1 MISRIIVLYESIKD
15 GFVKIIS
22 DIKGECT
29 FNIPDVSTF
38 TKEQKIAFD
47 QMIDFLADMIEE
59 YGDKIPKSD
68 TEIRSKKTAYS
79 IVRQG

>member
-1 MISRIIVLYESIKD
+1 MISRIMVLYESIRES
-15 GFVKIIS
+15 FVKTIS

-47 QMIDFLADMIEE
+47 QMIDFLAEMIEK
-59 YGDKIPKSD
+59 YGDRIPKD
-68 TEIRSKKTAYS
+68 DVEIRSKKTA
-79 IVRQG
+79 

>member
-1 MISRIIVLYESIKD
+1 MISRIIDLYESIKK
-15 GFVKIIS
+15 GFVRTIS

-47 QMIDFLADMIEE
+47 QMIDFLADMIEK
-59 YGDKIPKSD
+59 YGDKIPKSE
-68 TEIRSKKTAYS
+68 TEIRSKKTA
-79 IVRQG
+79 

>member
-1 MISRIIVLYESIKD
+1 MISIIIVLYESIRES
-15 GFVKIIS
+15 FVKTIS

-47 QMIDFLADMIEE
+47 QMIDFLADMIEK

-68 TEIRSKKTAYS
+68 AEIRSKKTA
-79 IVRQG
+79 

>member
-47 QMIDFLADMIEE
+47 QMIDFLADMIEK

-68 TEIRSKKTAYS
+68 TEIRNKKTA
-79 IVRQG
+79 

>member
-1 MISRIIVLYESIKD
+1 MISRIINLYESIKD
-15 GFVKIIS
+15 GFVKTIS

-47 QMIDFLADMIEE
+47 QMIDFLADMIEKHR
-59 YGDKIPKSD
+59 DKIPKSD
-68 TEIRSKKTAYS
+68 TEIRNKKTA
-79 IVRQG
+79 

>member
-1 MISRIIVLYESIKD
+1 MISRIINLYESIKD
-15 GFVKIIS
+15 GFVKTIS

-47 QMIDFLADMIEE
+47 QMIDFLADMIEK

-68 TEIRSKKTAYS
+68 TEIRSKKTA
-79 IVRQG
+79 

>member
-1 MISRIIVLYESIKD
+1 MISRIIDLYEGLKVSFIRT
-15 GFVKIIS
+15 IS
-22 DIKGECT
+22 DIKGEYT

-47 QMIDFLADMIEE
+47 QMIDFLADMIEK

-68 TEIRSKKTAYS
+68 AEIRSKKTA
-79 IVRQG
+79 

>member
-1 MISRIIVLYESIKD
+1 MLISRIIDLYKGIKEN
-15 GFVKIIS
+15 FVKTIS

-29 FNIPDVSTF
+29 FNIPDISTF

-47 QMIDFLADMIEE
+47 QMIDFLADMIEK

-68 TEIRSKKTAYS
+68 TEIRSKKTA
-79 IVRQG
+79 

>member
-1 MISRIIVLYESIKD
+1 MISRIIDLYEDLKAEFIR
-15 GFVKIIS
+15 IIS
-22 DIKGECT
+22 DVKGEYA

-47 QMIDFLADMIEE
+47 QMIDFLADMIEK

-68 TEIRSKKTAYS
+68 TETRSKKTA
-79 IVRQG
+79 

>member
-1 MISRIIVLYESIKD
+1 MISRIIVLYESIRES
-15 GFVKIIS
+15 FVKTIS

-47 QMIDFLADMIEE
+47 QMIDFLSDMIEK

-68 TEIRSKKTAYS
+68 AEIRSKKTA
-79 IVRQG
+79 

>member
-1 MISRIIVLYESIKD
+1 MISRIIVLYESIRES
-15 GFVKIIS
+15 FVKTIS

-38 TKEQKIAFD
+38 TKEQKIAFN
-47 QMIDFLADMIEE
+47 QMIDFLADMIEK

-68 TEIRSKKTAYS
+68 TEIRNKKTA
-79 IVRQG
+79 

>member
-1 MISRIIVLYESIKD
+1 MIKRIIDLYEGLKV
-15 GFVKIIS
+15 GFIRTIS

-47 QMIDFLADMIEE
+47 QMIDFLADMIEK

-68 TEIRSKKTAYS
+68 TEIRNKKTA
-79 IVRQG
+79 

>member
-1 MISRIIVLYESIKD
+1 MISRIIDLYESIKD

-47 QMIDFLADMIEE
+47 QMIDFLADMIEK
-59 YGDKIPKSD
+59 YGDKIPKG
-68 TEIRSKKTAYS
+68 EAEAIKQPNKKTA
-79 IVRQG
+79 

>member
-1 MISRIIVLYESIKD
+1 MISRIINLYESIKD
-15 GFVKIIS
+15 GFVKTIS

-38 TKEQKIAFD
+38 TKEQKIAFN
-47 QMIDFLADMIEE
+47 QMIDFLADMIEK

-68 TEIRSKKTAYS
+68 TEIRNKKTA
-79 IVRQG
+79 

>member
-1 MISRIIVLYESIKD
+1 MISRIINLYESIKN
-15 GFVKIIS
+15 GFVKTIS

-47 QMIDFLADMIEE
+47 QMIDFLAEMIEK
-59 YGDKIPKSD
+59 YGDKIPKDKSE
-68 TEIRSKKTAYS
+68 TIKTPNKKTA
-79 IVRQG
+79 